1 MIFENVHA
9 FVGVFHQ
16 QRDWKTNNVG
26 GKHQHWHKKKST
38 NYVFINLPKS
48 YNLQQVFQHDQAIFL
63 SNWSIYIF

>member
-26 GKHQHWHKKKST
+26 GKHQHWHNDKFVTKS
-38 NYVFINLPKS
+38 LLK
-48 YNLQQVFQHDQAIFL
+48 LKQMKL
-63 SNWSIYIF
+63 